1 MAQFSIDWI
10 LNLILYRCCSFHFH
24 AISGFWTW
32 WTQRIG
38 LVDLSSV
45 LSASCCVSIQTN
57 QTKPVCRGSDWHSL
71 PSCSSCS
78 PSHSWWLRFPMAHQS
93 LHCLVRSQLKS
104 CPRSSSLLPVYL
116 LKRLRPWR
124 PVGCPPAAANV
135 AFILGIAAF
144 CESGLYHGLSWWSEE
159 NQCEAAAMSLSVE
172 MKGQI
177 NDYNWMVL
185 EFNEIK
191 KAGFLNQIVAYFG
204 WYSVEFGPLL

>member
-1 MAQFSIDWI
+1 MFFVIIVFCNFVEVGVAGEGNKTRWFRK
-10 LNLILYRCCSFHFH
+10 NKP
-24 AISGFWTW
+24 ISDDST
-32 WTQRIG
+32 IIMP
-38 LVDLSSV
+38 
-45 LSASCCVSIQTN
+45 ASCFFTCWQ
-57 QTKPVCRGSDWHSL
+57 
-71 PSCSSCS
+71 
-78 PSHSWWLRFPMAHQS
+78 
-93 LHCLVRSQLKS
+93 
-104 CPRSSSLLPVYL
+104 VYL

-144 CESGLYHGLSWWSEE
+144 CESGLYYGLSWWSEE

-204 WYSVEFGPLL
+204 WYSVEFEPLL